1 MGGNIS
7 DNFGKISNL
16 VVIWVTTFTTM
27 LGIGLIAPLLAIF
40 AKLLGATNSEVGII
54 FGVFALARTIA
65 QIPVGILSDIYGKKP
80 FIVVGT
86 FFYGVFTLMYNIV
99 GSILGLLIIRCV
111 TGFFSAFVTPIAGS
125 YVANLAPKERLG
137 EYMGIFN
144 ASINLGFAIGPFIGG
159 FLADMYGIQ
168 TPFYICGFLAILASI
183 IALIKLEELPIKR
196 ENVKININNLF
207 SIEFLKNKVFLLS
220 FIINILTIMCNASI
234 IAYLAIYAVSFKITL
249 TQVGFMIASTNI
261 LSALLQRYMGK
272 LFDKFGI
279 ITIILGI
286 IILSIGLYSIS
297 VSSEFLTLISSLI
310 VVALG
315 LSMIGT
321 SALSLAIRDIP
332 PQRKG
337 EAMGL
342 FTTSINIGMFFG
354 AVIFGIMADFVG
366 LSNMYRISSILVLV
380 LGSLCYLKI
389 KKYLTNN

>member
-1 MGGNIS
+1 
-7 DNFGKISNL
+7 
-16 VVIWVTTFTTM
+16 M

-54 FGVFALARTIA
+54 FGVFALFRTIS
-65 QIPVGILSDIYGKKP
+65 QIPVGILSDIFGKKP
-80 FIVVGT
+80 FIVIGT

-99 GSILGLLIIRCV
+99 GSVLGLLIIRSI

-159 FLADMYGIQ
+159 FLADMYGIK

-196 ENVKININNLF
+196 EVEININKLF

-310 VVALG
+310 DVALG